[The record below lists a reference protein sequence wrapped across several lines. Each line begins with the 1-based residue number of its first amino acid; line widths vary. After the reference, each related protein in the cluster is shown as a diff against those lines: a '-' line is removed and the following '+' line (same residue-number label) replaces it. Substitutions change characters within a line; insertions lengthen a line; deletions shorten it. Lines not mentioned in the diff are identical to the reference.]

1 MFNSVKIDIVL
12 LKDRCKEGYSM
23 EQKIDCK
30 LIISQLNTRE
40 FFEIEERKNDAKKH
54 WDKIAKPL
62 YGLGYLED
70 AIATLVSINPEIT
83 LKKRCCLVFCA
94 DNGIVAQGVTQ
105 TGSEVTAVVA
115 HNILHGRASINHFA
129 KVAKTE
135 VIPVD
140 VGMLTEVEGMRTLK
154 VRRGTRDFSIMDA
167 MTEEE
172 LYSSIEA
179 GILLVKECKE
189 LGYEII
195 ATGEM
200 GIGNTT
206 TSSAV
211 TAALLKVPA
220 TKVTGKGAGL
230 SKEGITHKAK
240 IIEDAIAFHH
250 LNIKEPLEIVRKV
263 GGFDLAAMVGVY
275 LGGAFYKVPIVI
287 DGFISSAAAL
297 LATRICDAC
306 QYTMVASHQ
315 SGEPAAQMILE
326 ELKLNPIIQCRLS
339 LGEGTGAVAVMPL
352 LEMALSEYRS
362 MPTFTEIQIKEY
374 KPL

>member
-1 MFNSVKIDIVL
+1 
-12 LKDRCKEGYSM
+12 M
-23 EQKIDCK
+23 EQIIDCK
-30 LIISQLNTRE
+30 LLISQLNVKE
-40 FFEIEERKNDAKKH
+40 FNVMEERKSKAKKH

-70 AIATLVSINPEIT
+70 VIATLVSVNPKTT

-94 DNGIVAQGVTQ
+94 DNGIVAQGITQ

-115 HNILHGRASINHFA
+115 RNILHGRASINHFA
-129 KVAKTE
+129 KVANTE

-140 VGMLTEVEGMRTLK
+140 VGMLTEVDGMRNVK
-154 VRRGTRDFSIMDA
+154 ARRGTRDFSMMEA

-172 LYSSIEA
+172 LHKSIEA
-179 GILLVKECKE
+179 GTLLVKECKE
-189 LGYEII
+189 SGYEII

-211 TAALLKVPA
+211 TAALLQVAAKD
-220 TKVTGKGAGL
+220 VTGKGAGL
-230 SKEGITHKAK
+230 SKDGITHKAK
-240 IIEDAIAFHH
+240 VIEEALAFHH
-250 LNIKEPLEIVRKV
+250 LTAKEPWEILKKV
-263 GGFDLAAMVGVY
+263 GGFDLAAMVGVF
-275 LGGAFYKVPIVI
+275 LGGAYYEVPIVI

-297 LATRICDAC
+297 LATRLCEYC
-306 QYTMVASHQ
+306 KYTMVASHQ
-315 SGEPAAQMILE
+315 SGEPAAQMILD

-362 MPTFTEIQIKEY
+362 MPTFTEIRIKEY

>member
-1 MFNSVKIDIVL
+1 
-12 LKDRCKEGYSM
+12 M
-23 EQKIDCK
+23 EQGIDCK
-30 LIISQLNTRE
+30 LIIKQLKTKE
-40 FFEIEERKNDAKKH
+40 FYNIEERKRDAKKH

-70 AIATLVSINPEIT
+70 AIAILVSINPNIT
-83 LKKRCCLVFCA
+83 LSKKCCLVFCA

-115 HNILHGRASINHFA
+115 NNILHGRASINHFA
-129 KVAKTE
+129 KVANTE

-140 VGMLTEVEGMRTLK
+140 VGMLTEVEGMRCLK
-154 VRRGTRDFSIMDA
+154 PRRGTRDFSLMEA

-172 LYSSIEA
+172 LCNSIEA

-189 LGYEII
+189 SGYEII

-211 TAALLKVPA
+211 TAALLQVPA
-220 TKVTGKGAGL
+220 MNVTGKGAGL
-230 SKEGITHKAK
+230 SKDGITHKAK
-240 IIEDAIAFHH
+240 VIEEALAFHH
-250 LNIKEPLEIVRKV
+250 LTAKEPWEILKKV
-263 GGFDLAAMVGVY
+263 GGFDLAAMVGVF
-275 LGGAFYKVPIVI
+275 LGGAFYEVPIVI

-297 LATRICDAC
+297 LATRLCESC
-306 QYTMVASHQ
+306 KYTMVASHQ
-315 SGEPAAQMILE
+315 SGELAARMILE
-326 ELKLNPIIQCRLS
+326 ELNLNPIIQCRLS
-339 LGEGTGAVAVMPL
+339 LGEGTGAVAVIPL

-362 MPTFTEIQIKEY
+362 MPTFTDIQIKEY

>member
-1 MFNSVKIDIVL
+1 
-12 LKDRCKEGYSM
+12 M
-23 EQKIDCK
+23 EREIDCK
-30 LIISQLNTRE
+30 LIISQLNTKE
-40 FFEIEERKNDAKKH
+40 FNEMEERKSEAKEY

-70 AIATLVSINPEIT
+70 AIATLVSVNPKIT
-83 LKKRCCLVFCA
+83 LTKRCCLVFCA

-115 HNILHGRASINHFA
+115 RNILHGRASINHFA
-129 KVAKTE
+129 KVANTE

-140 VGMLTEVEGMRTLK
+140 VGMLTEVDGMRNVK
-154 VRRGTRDFSIMDA
+154 SRRGTRDFSRMEA

-172 LYSSIEA
+172 LYRCIEA
-179 GILLVKECKE
+179 GILLVKECQE
-189 LGYEII
+189 SGYEII

-220 TKVTGKGAGL
+220 KDVTGKGAGL
-230 SKEGITHKAK
+230 SKEGIFHKAK
-240 IIEDAIAFHH
+240 IIEEAITRHN
-250 LNIKEPLEIVRKV
+250 LKSEEPLEVLKKV
-263 GGFDLAAMVGVY
+263 GGFDLAAMVGVF
-275 LGGAFYKVPIVI
+275 LGGAFYEVPIII

-297 LATRICDAC
+297 LATRLCRSC

-315 SGEPAAQMILE
+315 SGEPAAQRILD

-362 MPTFTEIQIKEY
+362 MPTFSEIQIKEY

>member
-1 MFNSVKIDIVL
+1 MS
-12 LKDRCKEGYSM
+12 LKRNVTRKGFTM
-23 EQKIDCK
+23 ERKIDCK
-30 LIISQLNTRE
+30 LIISQLKANE
-40 FFEIEERKNDAKKH
+40 FNGIEERKKEAKKH

-70 AIATLVSINPEIT
+70 AIATLVSINPMIA

-115 HNILHGRASINHFA
+115 NNIIHGRASINHFA
-129 KVAKTE
+129 KVANVQ

-140 VGMLTEVEGMRTLK
+140 VGMLTEVEGMRCLK
-154 VRRGTRDFSIMDA
+154 NSRGTRDFSLMEA
-167 MTEEE
+167 MTEDE
-172 LYSSIEA
+172 LCKCIEA
-179 GILLVKECKE
+179 GILLVKEYKE
-189 LGYEII
+189 LGCEII

-211 TAALLKVPA
+211 TAALLQVPA
-220 TKVTGKGAGL
+220 KDVTGKGAGL

-240 IIEDAIAFHH
+240 IIEDAIAYHN
-250 LNIKEPLEIVRKV
+250 LTPDEPWEILRKV

-275 LGGAFYKVPIVI
+275 LGGAFFEVPIVI

-297 LATRICDAC
+297 LATRLCEPC
-306 QYTMVASHQ
+306 KYTMVASHQ
-315 SGEPAAQMILE
+315 SGEPAAQMLME
-326 ELKLNPIIQCRLS
+326 ELNLNPIIKCRLS

-352 LEMALSEYRS
+352 LEMALSEYRN
-362 MPTFTEIQIKEY
+362 MPTFTDIQIEEY

>member
-1 MFNSVKIDIVL
+1 
-12 LKDRCKEGYSM
+12 M
-23 EQKIDCK
+23 ERKIDCK
-30 LIISQLNTRE
+30 LIISQLNTRD
-40 FFEIEERKNDAKKH
+40 FKEIEERKNEAKKH

-70 AIATLVSINPEIT
+70 AITTLVSVNPKIT

-115 HNILHGRASINHFA
+115 QNILHGRASINHFA
-129 KVAKTE
+129 KVANTE

-140 VGMLTEVEGMRTLK
+140 VGMLTEIEGMRNVKT
-154 VRRGTRDFSIMDA
+154 RRGTRDFSLMDA
-167 MTEEE
+167 MTDDE
-172 LYSSIEA
+172 LCRSIEA

-189 LGYEII
+189 SGYEII

-211 TAALLKVPA
+211 TAALLQVPA
-220 TKVTGKGAGL
+220 RNVTGKGAGL
-230 SKEGITHKAK
+230 SMEGITHKAK

-250 LNIKEPLEIVRKV
+250 LTEKEPLEILKKV

-275 LGGAFYKVPIVI
+275 LGGMFYEVPIVI

-297 LATRICDAC
+297 LATRLCESC
-306 QYTMVASHQ
+306 KYTMVASHQ
-315 SGEPAAQMILE
+315 SGEPAARMILD

-362 MPTFTEIQIKEY
+362 MPTFTDIEIEEY

>member
-1 MFNSVKIDIVL
+1 
-12 LKDRCKEGYSM
+12 M
-23 EQKIDCK
+23 ERKIDCK
-30 LIISQLNTRE
+30 LIISRLNKKE
-40 FFEIEERKNDAKKH
+40 FSEMEERKNEAKKY

-70 AIATLVSINPEIT
+70 AIATLVSVNPKIT

-115 HNILHGRASINHFA
+115 RNMLHGRASINHFA
-129 KVAKTE
+129 KVANTE

-140 VGMLTEVEGMRTLK
+140 VGMLTEVDGMRK
-154 VRRGTRDFSIMDA
+154 VKTRRGTRDFSITEA
-167 MTEEE
+167 MTEDE
-172 LYSSIEA
+172 LWGSLEA

-189 LGYEII
+189 SGYEII

-211 TAALLKVPA
+211 TAALLQVPA
-220 TKVTGKGAGL
+220 RDVTGKGAGL
-230 SKEGITHKAK
+230 SKEGIFHKAK
-240 IIEDAIAFHH
+240 IIEKAITLHN
-250 LNIKEPLEIVRKV
+250 LKPDEPLGILKKV
-263 GGFDLAAMVGVY
+263 GGFDLAAMVGVF
-275 LGGAFYKVPIVI
+275 LGGAFFEVPIII
-287 DGFISSAAAL
+287 DGFISSVAAL
-297 LATRICDAC
+297 LAARLCESC
-306 QYTMVASHQ
+306 KYTMVASHQ
-315 SGEPAAQMILE
+315 SGEPAAQRILD
-326 ELKLNPIIQCRLS
+326 ELNLNPIIQCRLS

-362 MPTFTEIQIKEY
+362 MPTFTQIQIKEY